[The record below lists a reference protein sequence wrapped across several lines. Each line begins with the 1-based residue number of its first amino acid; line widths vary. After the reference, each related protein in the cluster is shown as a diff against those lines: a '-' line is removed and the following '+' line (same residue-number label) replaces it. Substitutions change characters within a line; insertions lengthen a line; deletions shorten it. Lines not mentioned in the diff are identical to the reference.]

1 AGGQRVRQPRHHRRR
16 GGSPAVRRLRHVRC
30 RFEGGRTG
38 LPPPVPRP
46 ADDHGEH
53 RAAGFR
59 GGRVTDRMGAMT
71 VCPSC
76 HRVVTEEDAAFCAG
90 CGARLTVA
98 APPVPVPVVDPVPSV
113 APPVTAPPVDAAH
126 EVVQPA
132 AVTPSTASRRRT
144 NANRQAAFVALVGA
158 ALAIVGAF
166 QVWVR
171 IRIAGLAPPG
181 SAQSGWAGGDGR
193 TIVVA
198 AGVAAVAALA
208 SLLGRRETWVKI
220 VLLITGATT
229 TIIAIVNMVDAG
241 SKAH

>member
-1 AGGQRVRQPRHHRRR
+1 
-16 GGSPAVRRLRHVRC
+16 
-30 RFEGGRTG
+30 
-38 LPPPVPRP
+38 
-46 ADDHGEH
+46 
-53 RAAGFR
+53 
-59 GGRVTDRMGAMT
+59 MT

-90 CGARLTVA
+90 CGARLTVD
-98 APPVPVPVVDPVPSV
+98 APPVTVPVVDPVPSV

-241 SKAH
+241 SKAHDIEVQFGIPGSAVDAQVGIGLYLVVAGGLALVAAGLRTRSGDVDDQVK